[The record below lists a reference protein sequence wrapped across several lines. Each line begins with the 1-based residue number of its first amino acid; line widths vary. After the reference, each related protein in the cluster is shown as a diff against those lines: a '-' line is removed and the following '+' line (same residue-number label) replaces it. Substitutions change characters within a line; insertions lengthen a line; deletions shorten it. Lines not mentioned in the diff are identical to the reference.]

1 MAEKPAQ
8 TSTNV
13 SSSSNAPS
21 TTTTTTT
28 QEPYVAAAGGGRDR
42 TVSDAYRLKSDLVS
56 KAFSDMGMGRY
67 QWQLLLVTGFGW
79 ATDNMLIQGLS
90 LSLTPVALE
99 FEPARVSYLVVA
111 FYVGLTIGATIWGVN
126 CDIIGRRPAFN
137 ITLFI
142 SGIFCCAAAASPNFE
157 TCCALWALAGV
168 GAGGG
173 VPVDLLIFLEFVP
186 PGQQWL
192 LTLLSA
198 MWSVGQIVAA
208 VAGWPLLLRFSCAA
222 GEEGG
227 CRREDNLG
235 WRYMLI
241 TLGGLVLLFAVVRIA
256 VFGIP
261 ESPRYLL
268 AVGDDAGAVA
278 AVDYVARKN
287 GKVSPL
293 ALADLEA
300 VDRRMGIASAGEAE
314 KKKKS
319 VLGVVVAS
327 VKDYRGQHIRALF
340 STRGM
345 GFHCT
350 VLWTIWAAVGISFPL
365 YFSFLPSYLAAR
377 FTTTSTQN
385 DIYKN
390 YLIVSIVGLAGP
402 FLAGYLIETRLG
414 RRWAMALAFT
424 VSGVFLFLYTMA
436 ASEAADLG
444 FQCAVAILGNFS
456 YAVLYTYTAESFP
469 APHRGTGNGI
479 ASCLVRIMGM
489 FAPLISANTGFTTVP
504 IYVSA
509 GLWVLCGALTCCLR
523 FETYGGSAI

>member
-8 TSTNV
+8 ASTDV
-13 SSSSNAPS
+13 SSAP
-21 TTTTTTT
+21 TT
-28 QEPYVAAAGGGRDR
+28 QEPCIATPERDR
-42 TVSDAYRLKSDLVS
+42 DSTVSDTYRLKSELVS
-56 KAFSDMGMGRY
+56 KAFSEMGIGRY

-99 FEPARVSYLVVA
+99 FNPARVSYLVVA

-142 SGIFCCAAAASPNFE
+142 SGIFCCAAAASPNFG
-157 TCCALWALAGV
+157 TCCALWALAGI

-198 MWSVGQIVAA
+198 MWCVGQIIAA
-208 VAGWPLLLRFSCAA
+208 VVGWGLLLHFSCAA

-227 CRREDNLG
+227 CRWEDNMG

-241 TLGGLVLLFAVVRIA
+241 TLGGLTLLFAVIRIA

-261 ESPRYLL
+261 ESPRYLI

-278 AVDYVARKN
+278 SVDYVARKN
-287 GKVSPL
+287 EKVSPL
-293 ALADLEA
+293 TVADFEA
-300 VDRRMGIASAGEAE
+300 VDRRMGMTSSVEAE
-314 KKKKS
+314 KKKRS

-327 VKDYRGQHIRALF
+327 VKDYRGKHIRALF
-340 STRGM
+340 STRKM
-345 GFHCT
+345 GIHCT

-377 FTTTSTQN
+377 FTTTNTQN
-385 DIYKN
+385 DVYKN
-390 YLIVSIVGLAGP
+390 YFIVSIVGLTGP
-402 FLAGYLIETRLG
+402 FIAGYLIETRLG

-424 VSGVFLFLYTMA
+424 VSGVFLFLYTRA

-444 FQCAVAILGNFS
+444 FQCAVSILGNFS
-456 YAVLYTYTAESFP
+456 YAILYTYTAESLP

-479 ASCLVRIMGM
+479 ASCLVRIMGV
-489 FAPLISANTGFTTVP
+489 FAPIISANTGFTTVP

-509 GLWVLCGALTCCLR
+509 GLWLLCGVLTCCLQ